1 MDRSLVIDMPRDKY
15 VERCKQAAFD
25 YLDQGDL
32 EKAVTSFVGN
42 MNARLDCQLPH
53 HLATLGAVLLMAND
67 ALGWWTLI
75 EGEMISRKAAMMEI
89 TIMSSRTV
97 WVGVAICTDAAA
109 AWDGGP
115 GLLEPARSGGTA

>member
-1 MDRSLVIDMPRDKY
+1 MV
-15 VERCKQAAFD
+15 
-25 YLDQGDL
+25 
-32 EKAVTSFVGN
+32 
-42 MNARLDCQLPH
+42 
-53 HLATLGAVLLMAND
+53 
-67 ALGWWTLI
+67 
-75 EGEMISRKAAMMEI
+75 EMISRKAAMMEI